1 MSTIL
6 NESDVEKKV
15 KKRLRHAACQIMEEE
30 SCEIYDIKVS
40 DLAQRAGISRAT
52 FYNHYDNI
60 EGFRKET
67 FNYLVDIIIKQMFVF
82 LGGGRENLKE
92 NCKEKNLVVDRD
104 DRRLIA
110 ATNSNVS
117 FELVLENLQSIYQSF
132 IDNGFRSLF
141 GEEYVSDKAS
151 SVDFFLQG
159 CIISLSDFFSQD
171 FEYKKLIKD
180 MNYTFDLFYFL
191 FPDKKL

>member
-6 NESDVEKKV
+6 NESDIEKKV
-15 KKRLRHAACQIMEEE
+15 KKRLRHATCQIMEEE
-30 SCEIYDIKVS
+30 NCDIYDIKVS

-52 FYNHYDNI
+52 FYNHYENI
-60 EGFRKET
+60 DSFRKET
-67 FNYLVDIIIKQMFVF
+67 FNYLVDIIIKQMFV
-82 LGGGRENLKE
+82 LLSGGRESLKE
-92 NCKEKNLVVDRD
+92 NCKEKNLVVDQD

-117 FELVLENLQSIYQSF
+117 FDLVLDNLKNIYQCF
-132 IDNGFRSLF
+132 VDNGFRSFF
-141 GEEYVSDKAS
+141 GEENILDKAS

-159 CIISLSDFFSQD
+159 YIISLSDFFSQD
-171 FEYKKLIKD
+171 FDYKRFLRE
-180 MNYTFDLFYFL
+180 MNYTFDFFEHL

>member
-30 SCEIYDIKVS
+30 NCVIYDIKVS

-60 EGFRKET
+60 DSFRKET
-67 FNYLVDIIIKQMFVF
+67 FNYIVDIIIKQMFV
-82 LGGGRENLKE
+82 LLSGGRENLKE
-92 NCKEKNLVVDRD
+92 NCKEKNLVVDQD

-117 FELVLENLQSIYQSF
+117 FELVLENLKSIYQSF
-132 IDNGFRSLF
+132 VDNGFRSFF
-141 GEEYVSDKAS
+141 GEEYVLDKAS

-159 CIISLSDFFSQD
+159 CMISLSDFFSQD
-171 FEYKKLIKD
+171 FEYKKLLKE
-180 MNYTFDLFYFL
+180 MNYAFDFFEFL